1 MKPDQRPLIRSTSS
15 AVPALAGAL
24 VAFAYLVGAVVFS
37 LASQSGEA
45 DAGVVEP
52 VIAVADAAVV
62 IREPAHAQGGAKSV
76 RTSETART
84 RMAPAASD
92 IDAVDAFLPTGPR
105 LAIVIDDVGLDLA
118 AARRVIA
125 LDAGVSIAV
134 LPYAEA
140 AATVSSEASIAG
152 HDVLLHMPMEPVGL
166 ADPGPNALRLGM
178 SDRDLEAR
186 VRWAMSRVP
195 DAVGLNNHM
204 GSRFTADPRAMR
216 VALSAISD
224 RQPLF
229 LDSLTTGESRGQAVA
244 AGLGLNALQRDI
256 FLDHVQTPAEVTAR
270 LDEAEALARSRGWAI
285 AIGHPHETTLDVL
298 EAWIADARERGV
310 EFVTVTTLSDQIA
323 RTATPTAD
331 ASALQ

>member
-118 AARRVIA
+118 AAR
-125 LDAGVSIAV
+125 
-134 LPYAEA
+134 P
-140 AATVSSEASIAG
+140 
-152 HDVLLHMPMEPVGL
+152 
-166 ADPGPNALRLGM
+166 
-178 SDRDLEAR
+178 
-186 VRWAMSRVP
+186 
-195 DAVGLNNHM
+195 
-204 GSRFTADPRAMR
+204 
-216 VALSAISD
+216 
-224 RQPLF
+224 
-229 LDSLTTGESRGQAVA
+229 
-244 AGLGLNALQRDI
+244 QR
-256 FLDHVQTPAEVTAR
+256 TPA
-270 LDEAEALARSRGWAI
+270 G
-285 AIGHPHETTLDVL
+285 P
-298 EAWIADARERGV
+298 
-310 EFVTVTTLSDQIA
+310 QQ
-323 RTATPTAD
+323 RTR
-331 ASALQ
+331 